1 MSELRILGHKLSA
14 KEIEYITRIRFSIQ
28 NPDINEFRLK
38 NFLTSFSIPNFL
50 VTLYQHAKALHFKFI
65 AEGPQMDQLQV
76 P

>member
-50 VTLYQHAKALHFKFI
+50 VTFLFLEYVLARIPLRG
-65 AEGPQMDQLQV
+65 EGINLV
-76 P
+76 TLC